1 MSKNPRRNRLQ
12 RNSKV
17 KHHHCLPRAFLCAGN
32 QKHIS
37 PKLTQFSLVSELLTA
52 CSPTDIIHYISTISK
67 HLLEKSEAICC
78 LFCSCLFGNVTW
90 LHTNTSSQCSP
101 LPSLKCNAERC
112 WQGDS
117 TRVCCSSTPIGSA
130 QAPRAPRD
138 WLRGPSISAGSGSSM
153 GSDVEQKRPRLPTWI
168 FCSKKTC
175 HELTASMLEVYH
187 YQAPDGLP
195 TPPAGQVISPW
206 PPDSTYAPVELQHT
220 YYAIIISYLA
230 GASRSTAQM

>member
-1 MSKNPRRNRLQ
+1 MIWVKNPRRNRLQ

-101 LPSLKCNAERC
+101 LPSLKCNAECC

-138 WLRGPSISAGSGSSM
+138 WLRGPSISAGSGSVWVQTWSRSDRGCLR
-153 GSDVEQKRPRLPTWI
+153 GSSAQRRPAMSW
-168 FCSKKTC
+168 
-175 HELTASMLEVYH
+175 
-187 YQAPDGLP
+187 Q
-195 TPPAGQVISPW
+195 
-206 PPDSTYAPVELQHT
+206 PVCWRF
-220 YYAIIISYLA
+220 IIIRLQ
-230 GASRSTAQM
+230 TACRPLRPDRWSLPGRLTQHMPPWSFNTHIMPSLFHT